1 MKLLGLLNEAINKK
15 RLISLLKTM
24 DITGEDAKSELEGIV
39 SYVKELPEELK
50 LYRILSVD
58 SKDEINK
65 DELGSHYSTDRKN
78 LLSSH
83 DYVTGSGEDYYIV
96 TVKVKKSMVDVM
108 ETLENNILYPNEK
121 EITLKNKGKGVEI
134 ISIKKINKG

>member
-1 MKLLGLLNEAINKK
+1 MKLLGLLNETINKK
-15 RLISLLKTM
+15 RLMSLLKTM
-24 DITGEDAKSELEGIV
+24 DITGEDAKSELEDIV

-58 SKDEINK
+58 SKDDINNE
-65 DELGSHYSTDRKN
+65 ELGSHYSTDRKN

-83 DYVTGSGEDYYIV
+83 DYVTGSGEEYYLV
-96 TVKVKKSMVDVM
+96 TVKAKKSMVDVM

-134 ISIKKINKG
+134 ISTKKINKG

>member
-1 MKLLGLLNEAINKK
+1 MKLLGLLNETINKK

-24 DITGEDAKSELEGIV
+24 DITGEDAKSELEDIV

-58 SKDEINK
+58 SKDDINK
-65 DELGSHYSTDRKN
+65 EELGSHYSTDRKN

-83 DYVTGSGEDYYIV
+83 DYVTGSGEEYYLV
-96 TVKVKKSMVDVM
+96 TVKAKKSMVDVM

-134 ISIKKINKG
+134 ISTKKINKG

>member
-83 DYVTGSGEDYYIV
+83 DYVTGSGEEYYLV

-121 EITLKNKGKGVEI
+121 EITLKDKGKGVEI

>member
-1 MKLLGLLNEAINKK
+1 M
-15 RLISLLKTM
+15 SLLKTM
-24 DITGEDAKSELEGIV
+24 DITGEDAKSELEDIV
-39 SYVKELPEELK
+39 SYVKDLPEELK

-58 SKDEINK
+58 SKDDINQE
-65 DELGSHYSTDRKN
+65 ELGSHYSTDRKN

-83 DYVTGSGEDYYIV
+83 DYVTGSGEEYYLV

-121 EITLKNKGKGVEI
+121 EITLKKKGKGVEI
-134 ISIKKINKG
+134 ISIKKINKE

>member
-1 MKLLGLLNEAINKK
+1 MKLLGLLNETINKK
-15 RLISLLKTM
+15 RLMSLLKTM
-24 DITGEDAKSELEGIV
+24 DITGEDAKSELEDIV
-39 SYVKELPEELK
+39 SYIKELPEELK

-58 SKDEINK
+58 SKDDINK
-65 DELGSHYSTDRKN
+65 EELGSHYSTDRKN

-83 DYVTGSGEDYYIV
+83 NYVTGSGEEYYLV
-96 TVKVKKSMVDVM
+96 TVKAKKSMVDVM

-134 ISIKKINKG
+134 ISTKKINKG

>member
-1 MKLLGLLNEAINKK
+1 M
-15 RLISLLKTM
+15 SLLKTM
-24 DITGEDAKSELEGIV
+24 DITGEDAKSELEDIV
-39 SYVKELPEELK
+39 SYIKELPEELK

-58 SKDEINK
+58 SKDDINK
-65 DELGSHYSTDRKN
+65 EELGSHYSTDRKN

-83 DYVTGSGEDYYIV
+83 DYVTGSGEEYYLV

-134 ISIKKINKG
+134 ISTKKINKG

>member
-24 DITGEDAKSELEGIV
+24 DITGEDAKSELEDIV

-58 SKDEINK
+58 SKDDINK
-65 DELGSHYSTDRKN
+65 EEIGSHYSTDRKN

-83 DYVTGSGEDYYIV
+83 DYVTGSGEEYYLV

-134 ISIKKINKG
+134 ISTKKINKG

>member
-1 MKLLGLLNEAINKK
+1 MKLLGLLNETINKK
-15 RLISLLKTM
+15 RLMSLLKTM
-24 DITGEDAKSELEGIV
+24 DITGEDAKSELEDIV
-39 SYVKELPEELK
+39 SYIKELPEELK

-58 SKDEINK
+58 SKEDINK
-65 DELGSHYSTDRKN
+65 EELGSHYSTDRKN

-83 DYVTGSGEDYYIV
+83 DYVTGSGEEYYLV
-96 TVKVKKSMVDVM
+96 TVKAKKSMVDVM

>member
-1 MKLLGLLNEAINKK
+1 MKLLGLLNETINKK
-15 RLISLLKTM
+15 RLMSLLKTM
-24 DITGEDAKSELEGIV
+24 DITGEDAKSELEDIV
-39 SYVKELPEELK
+39 NYVKDLPEELK

-58 SKDEINK
+58 SKDDINQE
-65 DELGSHYSTDRKN
+65 ELGSHYSTDRKN

-83 DYVTGSGEDYYIV
+83 DYVTGSGEEYYLV

-134 ISIKKINKG
+134 ISTKKINKE

>member
-1 MKLLGLLNEAINKK
+1 MKLLGLLNETINKK
-15 RLISLLKTM
+15 RLMSLLKTM
-24 DITGEDAKSELEGIV
+24 DITGEDAKSELEDIV

-58 SKDEINK
+58 SKDDINK
-65 DELGSHYSTDRKN
+65 EELGSHYSTDRKN

-83 DYVTGSGEDYYIV
+83 DYVTGSGEEYYLV

-134 ISIKKINKG
+134 ISTKKINKG

>member
-1 MKLLGLLNEAINKK
+1 MKLLGLLNETINKK
-15 RLISLLKTM
+15 RLMSLLKTM
-24 DITGEDAKSELEGIV
+24 DITGEDAKSELEDIV

-58 SKDEINK
+58 SKDDINK
-65 DELGSHYSTDRKN
+65 EELGSHYSTDRKN

-83 DYVTGSGEDYYIV
+83 DYVTGSGEEYYLV

-121 EITLKNKGKGVEI
+121 EITLKNKGRGVEI
-134 ISIKKINKG
+134 ISTKKINKG

>member
-24 DITGEDAKSELEGIV
+24 DITGEDAKSELEDIV

-50 LYRILSVD
+50 LYRRLSVD
-58 SKDEINK
+58 SKEDINK
-65 DELGSHYSTDRKN
+65 EELGSHYSTDKKN

-83 DYVTGSGEDYYIV
+83 DYVTGSGEEYYLV
-96 TVKVKKSMVDVM
+96 TVKAKKSMVDVM

-134 ISIKKINKG
+134 ISTKKINKR

>member
-1 MKLLGLLNEAINKK
+1 MKLLGLLNETINKK

-24 DITGEDAKSELEGIV
+24 DITGEDAKSELEDIV

-58 SKDEINK
+58 SKDDINQE
-65 DELGSHYSTDRKN
+65 ELGSHYSTDRKN

-83 DYVTGSGEDYYIV
+83 DYVTGSGEEYYLV

-121 EITLKNKGKGVEI
+121 EITLKKKGKGVEI
-134 ISIKKINKG
+134 ISIKKINKE

>member
-15 RLISLLKTM
+15 RLISLHKTM
-24 DITGEDAKSELEGIV
+24 DITGEDAKSELEDIV

-58 SKDEINK
+58 SKDDINK
-65 DELGSHYSTDRKN
+65 EELGSHYSTDRKN

-83 DYVTGSGEDYYIV
+83 DYVTGSGEEYYLV
-96 TVKVKKSMVDVM
+96 TVKAKKSMVDVM

-134 ISIKKINKG
+134 ISTKKINKG

>member
-1 MKLLGLLNEAINKK
+1 MKLLGLLNETINKK
-15 RLISLLKTM
+15 RLMSLLKTM
-24 DITGEDAKSELEGIV
+24 DITGEDAKSELEDIV

-58 SKDEINK
+58 SKDDINK
-65 DELGSHYSTDRKN
+65 EELGSHYSTDRKN

-83 DYVTGSGEDYYIV
+83 DYVTGSGEEYYLV
-96 TVKVKKSMVDVM
+96 TVKAKKSMVDVM

-121 EITLKNKGKGVEI
+121 EITLKNKGKGIEI
-134 ISIKKINKG
+134 ISTKKINKG

>member
-1 MKLLGLLNEAINKK
+1 MKLLGLLNETINKK
-15 RLISLLKTM
+15 RLMSLLKTM
-24 DITGEDAKSELEGIV
+24 DITGEDAKSELEDIV
-39 SYVKELPEELK
+39 SYIKELPEELK

-58 SKDEINK
+58 SKDDINK
-65 DELGSHYSTDRKN
+65 EELESHYYTDRKN

-83 DYVTGSGEDYYIV
+83 DYVTGSGEEYYLV
-96 TVKVKKSMVDVM
+96 TVKAKKSMVDVM

-134 ISIKKINKG
+134 ISTKKINKG

>member
-96 TVKVKKSMVDVM
+96 TVKAKKSMVDVM

>member
-1 MKLLGLLNEAINKK
+1 MKLLGLLNETINKK

-24 DITGEDAKSELEGIV
+24 DITGEDAKSELENIV

-58 SKDEINK
+58 SKDDINQE
-65 DELGSHYSTDRKN
+65 ELGSHYSTDKKN

-83 DYVTGSGEDYYIV
+83 DYVTGSGEEYYLV
-96 TVKVKKSMVDVM
+96 TVKAKKSMVDVM

-121 EITLKNKGKGVEI
+121 EITLKKKGKGVEI
-134 ISIKKINKG
+134 TSIKKINKG

>member
-1 MKLLGLLNEAINKK
+1 MKLLGLLNETINKK
-15 RLISLLKTM
+15 RLMSLLKTM
-24 DITGEDAKSELEGIV
+24 DITGEDAKSELEDIV
-39 SYVKELPEELK
+39 SYIKELPEELK

-58 SKDEINK
+58 SKEDINK
-65 DELGSHYSTDRKN
+65 EELGSHYSTDRKN

-83 DYVTGSGEDYYIV
+83 DYVTGSGEEYYLV
-96 TVKVKKSMVDVM
+96 TVKAKKSMVDVM

-134 ISIKKINKG
+134 ISTKKINKG

>member
-1 MKLLGLLNEAINKK
+1 MKLLGLLNETIHKK

-24 DITGEDAKSELEGIV
+24 DITGEDAKSELEDIV

-58 SKDEINK
+58 SKDDINK
-65 DELGSHYSTDRKN
+65 EELGSHYSTDRKN

-83 DYVTGSGEDYYIV
+83 DYVTGSGEEYYLV
-96 TVKVKKSMVDVM
+96 TVKAKKSMVDVM

-134 ISIKKINKG
+134 ISTKKINKG

>member
-1 MKLLGLLNEAINKK
+1 MKLLGLLNETINKK

-24 DITGEDAKSELEGIV
+24 DITGEDAKSELENIV

-58 SKDEINK
+58 SKDDINK
-65 DELGSHYSTDRKN
+65 EELGSHYSTDRKN

-83 DYVTGSGEDYYIV
+83 DYVTGSGEEYYLV
-96 TVKVKKSMVDVM
+96 TVKAKKSMVDVM

-134 ISIKKINKG
+134 ISTKKINKG

>member
-15 RLISLLKTM
+15 RLMSLLKTM
-24 DITGEDAKSELEGIV
+24 DITGEDAKSELEDIV

-58 SKDEINK
+58 SKDDINK
-65 DELGSHYSTDRKN
+65 EELGSHYSTDRKN

-83 DYVTGSGEDYYIV
+83 DYVTGSGEEYYLV
-96 TVKVKKSMVDVM
+96 TVKAKKSMVDVM

-134 ISIKKINKG
+134 ISTKKINKG

>member
-1 MKLLGLLNEAINKK
+1 MKLLGLLNETINKK
-15 RLISLLKTM
+15 RLMLLLKTM
-24 DITGEDAKSELEGIV
+24 DITGEDAKSELEYIV

-58 SKDEINK
+58 SKDDINK
-65 DELGSHYSTDRKN
+65 EELGSHYSTDRKN

-83 DYVTGSGEDYYIV
+83 DYVTGSGEEYYLV
-96 TVKVKKSMVDVM
+96 TVKAKKSMVDVM

-134 ISIKKINKG
+134 ISTKKINKG

>member
-24 DITGEDAKSELEGIV
+24 DITGEDAKSELEDIV

-58 SKDEINK
+58 SKDDINK
-65 DELGSHYSTDRKN
+65 EKLGSHYSTDRKN

-83 DYVTGSGEDYYIV
+83 DYVTGSGEEYYLV
-96 TVKVKKSMVDVM
+96 TVKAKKSMVDVM

-134 ISIKKINKG
+134 ISTKKINKG

>member
-24 DITGEDAKSELEGIV
+24 DITGEDAKSELEDIV

-58 SKDEINK
+58 SKDDINK
-65 DELGSHYSTDRKN
+65 EELGSHYSTDRKN

-83 DYVTGSGEDYYIV
+83 DYVTGSGEEYYLV
-96 TVKVKKSMVDVM
+96 TVKAKKSMVDVM

-134 ISIKKINKG
+134 ISTKKINKG

>member
-1 MKLLGLLNEAINKK
+1 MKLLGLLNETINKK

-24 DITGEDAKSELEGIV
+24 DITGEDAKSELEDIV

-58 SKDEINK
+58 SKDDINK
-65 DELGSHYSTDRKN
+65 EELGSHYSTDRKN

-83 DYVTGSGEDYYIV
+83 DYVTGSGEEYYLV

-134 ISIKKINKG
+134 ISTKKINKG

>member
-1 MKLLGLLNEAINKK
+1 MKLLGLLNETINKK
-15 RLISLLKTM
+15 RLMSLLKTM
-24 DITGEDAKSELEGIV
+24 DITGEDAKSELEDIV

-58 SKDEINK
+58 SKDDINNE
-65 DELGSHYSTDRKN
+65 ELGSHYSTDRKN

-83 DYVTGSGEDYYIV
+83 DYVTGSGEEYYLV
-96 TVKVKKSMVDVM
+96 TVKAKKSMVDVM

-121 EITLKNKGKGVEI
+121 EITLKNKGNGVEI
-134 ISIKKINKG
+134 ISTKKINKG

>member
-1 MKLLGLLNEAINKK
+1 MKLLGLLNETINKK
-15 RLISLLKTM
+15 RLMSLLKTM
-24 DITGEDAKSELEGIV
+24 DITGEDAKSELEDIV

-58 SKDEINK
+58 SKEDINK
-65 DELGSHYSTDRKN
+65 EELGSHYSTDRKN

-83 DYVTGSGEDYYIV
+83 DYVTGSGEEYYLV
-96 TVKVKKSMVDVM
+96 TVKAKKSMVDVM

-134 ISIKKINKG
+134 ISTKKINKG

>member
-1 MKLLGLLNEAINKK
+1 MKLLGLLNETINKK
-15 RLISLLKTM
+15 RLMSLLKTM
-24 DITGEDAKSELEGIV
+24 DITGEDAKSELEDIV

-58 SKDEINK
+58 SKDDINK
-65 DELGSHYSTDRKN
+65 EELGSHYSTDRKN

-83 DYVTGSGEDYYIV
+83 DYVTGSGEEYYLV
-96 TVKVKKSMVDVM
+96 TVKAKKSMVDVM

-121 EITLKNKGKGVEI
+121 EITLKNKGNGVEI
-134 ISIKKINKG
+134 ISTKKINKG

>member
-83 DYVTGSGEDYYIV
+83 DYVTGSGEEYYLV
-96 TVKVKKSMVDVM
+96 TVKAKKSMVDVM

>member
-1 MKLLGLLNEAINKK
+1 MKLLGLLNETINKK

-24 DITGEDAKSELEGIV
+24 DITGEDAKSELENIV

-58 SKDEINK
+58 SKDDINQE
-65 DELGSHYSTDRKN
+65 ELGSHYSTDKKN

-83 DYVTGSGEDYYIV
+83 DYVTGSGEEYYLV
-96 TVKVKKSMVDVM
+96 TVKAKKSMVDVM

-134 ISIKKINKG
+134 ISTKKINKG

>member
-1 MKLLGLLNEAINKK
+1 M
-15 RLISLLKTM
+15 SLLKTM
-24 DITGEDAKSELEGIV
+24 DITGEDAKSELEYIV

-58 SKDEINK
+58 SKDDINK
-65 DELGSHYSTDRKN
+65 EELGSHYSTDKKN

-83 DYVTGSGEDYYIV
+83 DYVTGSGEEYYLV

-134 ISIKKINKG
+134 ISTKKINKG

>member
-1 MKLLGLLNEAINKK
+1 MKLLGLLNETINKK

-24 DITGEDAKSELEGIV
+24 DITGEDAKSELEDVV

-58 SKDEINK
+58 SKDDINQE
-65 DELGSHYSTDRKN
+65 ELGSHYSTDRKN

-83 DYVTGSGEDYYIV
+83 DYVTGSGEEYYLV
-96 TVKVKKSMVDVM
+96 TVKAKKSMVDVM

-134 ISIKKINKG
+134 ISIKKINKE

>member
-24 DITGEDAKSELEGIV
+24 DITGEDAKSELEDIV

-58 SKDEINK
+58 SKDDINK
-65 DELGSHYSTDRKN
+65 EELGSHYSTDRKN

-83 DYVTGSGEDYYIV
+83 DYVTGSGEEYYLV

-134 ISIKKINKG
+134 ISTKKINKG

>member
-1 MKLLGLLNEAINKK
+1 MKLLGLLNEAINKR

-24 DITGEDAKSELEGIV
+24 DITGEDAKSELEDIV
-39 SYVKELPEELK
+39 SYIKELPEELK

-58 SKDEINK
+58 SKDDINK
-65 DELGSHYSTDRKN
+65 EELGSHYSTDRKN

-83 DYVTGSGEDYYIV
+83 DYVTGSGEEYYLV

-134 ISIKKINKG
+134 ISTKKINKG